1 MKGTNMLR
9 LNYETVTEAIQ
20 EYLNKRLTEMPVV
33 IGVSV
38 GNCTNWNIVPTV
50 PAVYPGYGTMDITVQ
65 ENGDFLRGKKT

>member
-1 MKGTNMLR
+1 MKGTNILK

-38 GNCTNWNIVPTV
+38 GNCANWNLAPTV
-50 PAVYPGYGTMDITVQ
+50 PPLYPGYGTMDITVQ